1 MKCSLS
7 AKAFFMYDHLFRTL
21 TANISASYSN
31 HGKFGISLSCLV
43 LICEGQRKEKR
54 LKSKDLTCMAVE
66 LQDSDTA

>member
-43 LICEGQRKEKR
+43 LICEGAEEREKIEIQRP
-54 LKSKDLTCMAVE
+54 DMAVE
-66 LQDSDTA
+66 LQD